1 MTCAAGAAG
10 GSACLFCGITLEKPT
25 SSVPVTICRAHSS
38 LCALA
43 EADEAE
49 LLATGSSS
57 SFVAVSEAKVASLN
71 GGVKSAWLWCS
82 SSYLAL
88 SDWGRRDQVAAHLG
102 VLDQSTVRQLVRS
115 RVPDQVIH
123 LLLTC
128 EDLRILWRL
137 RQGARRKVSRKIL
150 RPRWHL

>member
-1 MTCAAGAAG
+1 MP
-10 GSACLFCGITLEKPT
+10 I
-25 SSVPVTICRAHSS
+25 TICRARSS

-57 SFVAVSEAKVASLN
+57 SFVAVGEAKVSSLN
-71 GGVKSAWLWCS
+71 GGVKTTRLRCS

-88 SDWGRRDQVAAHLG
+88 SDWGRRDQAAAHLG
-102 VLDQSTVRQLVRS
+102 VLDQSTVRQLMRS

-123 LLLTC
+123 LPLTC
-128 EDLRILWRL
+128 KDLRILRRL
-137 RQGARRKVSRKIL
+137 RQGTRRKVSRKIL
-150 RPRWHL
+150 MPRWHL

>member
-1 MTCAAGAAG
+1 M
-10 GSACLFCGITLEKPT
+10 
-25 SSVPVTICRAHSS
+25 PVTICRARSS
-38 LCALA
+38 LCAPA

-57 SFVAVSEAKVASLN
+57 SFVAVSEAEVSSLN
-71 GGVKSAWLWCS
+71 GGVKSARLRRS

-123 LLLTC
+123 LPLTC

-137 RQGARRKVSRKIL
+137 RQGARRKVSWKIL